1 MQKYGLVG
9 ACGAISSPA
18 AALWPYRLVTG
29 VLQRLLSKHR
39 SFSLEA
45 LTPVLSISASTD
57 SRHPYVVHTPRG
69 TIRAQHVVHCTNGY
83 ASHLLPSLR
92 DKIVPVR
99 GQMTA
104 FVPSDEFPRR
114 GDIRSWSLCWPN
126 GGFDYMTQANDA
138 EGLVFLGGG
147 VEQGSS
153 AGSVDYDLIDDGSLN
168 TPALQHLCS
177 VLPKHFE
184 AGDGAKLQKAWTGI
198 MGFTP
203 DGFPLVGRIPPEL
216 SPTKVVEGAVGQ
228 EWIAAGFNGYGMVH
242 CWQSGRAIADMV
254 TGKPKDTIDAY
265 FPSEQFACSR
275 ERLERMD
282 SEALRAEFYKN
293 APTTLKSR
301 I

>member
-1 MQKYGLVG
+1 
-9 ACGAISSPA
+9 
-18 AALWPYRLVTG
+18 
-29 VLQRLLSKHR
+29 
-39 SFSLEA
+39 
-45 LTPVLSISASTD
+45 
-57 SRHPYVVHTPRG
+57 
-69 TIRAQHVVHCTNGY
+69 
-83 ASHLLPSLR
+83 
-92 DKIVPVR
+92 
-99 GQMTA
+99 
-104 FVPSDEFPRR
+104 
-114 GDIRSWSLCWPN
+114 
-126 GGFDYMTQANDA
+126 MTQANDA